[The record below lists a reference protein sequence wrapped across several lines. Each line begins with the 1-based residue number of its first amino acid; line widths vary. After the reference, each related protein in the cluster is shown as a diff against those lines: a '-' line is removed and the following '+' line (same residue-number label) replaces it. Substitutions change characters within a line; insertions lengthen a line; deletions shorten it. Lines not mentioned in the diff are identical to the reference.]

1 MARKFKVKFCSSLRS
16 QCCKMRLF
24 WGIFN
29 HSVDFL
35 IVPESSYEEIQELDM
50 NWWHQVIIKLIKVKG
65 MRERS
70 KSNKITIQCFALF
83 DSCARAM
90 KRECMIRIRYEN
102 IFNVLLAFFS
112 KERWYTVFKNQ
123 KLSHFHI
130 DVLLSIPEYSWV
142 SLSIAEHILTL
153 LSITEHCWA
162 YLNIAEHCWVFL
174 SIAEYYIALLRVNV
188 ARFARFVVKWDFLVI
203 FKLCECVLLLRDW
216 TFEK

>member
-1 MARKFKVKFCSSLRS
+1 MLTWNCVINFARFARNVVKWDFFGEFSTTVLISWLLLRVVM
-16 QCCKMRLF
+16 KR
-24 WGIFN
+24 
-29 HSVDFL
+29 
-35 IVPESSYEEIQELDM
+35 YIQEVDM

-65 MRERS
+65 MQERS

-130 DVLLSIPEYSWV
+130 NVLLSIPEYCWV
-142 SLSIAEHILTL
+142 SLSIAEYCLVL
-153 LSITEHCWA
+153 LSI
-162 YLNIAEHCWVFL
+162 
-174 SIAEYYIALLRVNV
+174 S
-188 ARFARFVVKWDFLVI
+188 
-203 FKLCECVLLLRDW
+203 
-216 TFEK
+216 

>member
-1 MARKFKVKFCSSLRS
+1 MLIFGEFCSSLRS

-29 HSVDFL
+29 HCVDFL
-35 IVPESSYEEIQELDM
+35 IAPESSNEEIQEVDM

-65 MRERS
+65 MQERS

-123 KLSHFHI
+123 KLSHFNI
-130 DVLLSIPEYSWV
+130 NVLLSIPEYCWV
-142 SLSIAEHILTL
+142 SLSIADYCLVL
-153 LSITEHCWA
+153 LSI
-162 YLNIAEHCWVFL
+162 
-174 SIAEYYIALLRVNV
+174 S
-188 ARFARFVVKWDFLVI
+188 
-203 FKLCECVLLLRDW
+203 
-216 TFEK
+216 